1 LAGSWNPWRGLGGLP
16 RELWALA
23 AATLVNRMGTM
34 ALPFLV
40 LYLTR
45 ALRFPAS
52 QAALVL
58 TAYGAASLLA
68 SPLGGRLCDRL
79 GALRVMMSSL
89 AGTGL
94 LLLAFPFV
102 RGFPAVMALALGWSV
117 MNEMGRPANLTA
129 MTSLVPPEQRKAGI
143 ALIRLAVNLGM
154 SIGPAVGGFLAAVS
168 FRSLFVVDAATSIA
182 GAAVAWLGLRHSVL
196 SRRLQSSPTAAHGGA
211 SPAGVLRDRRML
223 SFLLAAVLVSIV
235 FFQHLG
241 PMALFLVDG
250 LHLKE
255 STFGLLFAINTVL
268 IVLLEV
274 PLNLATSHWPH
285 RLSLVVGALLTAV
298 GFGALG
304 FATGVWSAAATVVVW
319 TFGEMIL
326 FPSMSSY
333 VADAA
338 PAERRGEYMGAY
350 SMAFGIGFTAGPGLG
365 TLAMERF
372 GPFAL
377 WMGIATIGLGAAW
390 LMARNVP
397 GPVRVPAAAPA
408 PAA

>member
-1 LAGSWNPWRGLGGLP
+1 LARSFNPWRGLGGLP
-16 RELWALA
+16 REIWALA

-45 ALRFPAS
+45 SLRFPAA

-58 TAYGAASLLA
+58 TAYGAASLFA

-79 GALRVMMSSL
+79 GALRVMMGSL
-89 AGTGL
+89 VLTGL

-102 RGFPAVMALALGWSV
+102 RSFPAVLALALGWSV
-117 MNEMGRPANLTA
+117 VNEMGRPANLTA
-129 MTSLVPPEQRKAGI
+129 MTTLVPADQRKAGI

-168 FRSLFVVDAATSIA
+168 FRSLFVVDAATSLA
-182 GAAVAWLGLRHSVL
+182 GAAVAWLGLRHGVL
-196 SRRLQSSPTAAHGGA
+196 NRRLESAPGTHGQSPT
-211 SPAGVLRDRRML
+211 GVLRDRRML
-223 SFLLAAVLVSIV
+223 SFLAAVVLVSIV

-250 LHLKE
+250 MHLRE

-268 IVLLEV
+268 IVLLEI
-274 PLNLATSHWPH
+274 PINLATAHWPH
-285 RLSLVVGALLTAV
+285 RASLVLGCVLTAA

-304 FATGVWSAAATVVVW
+304 LATSVWTAAATVVVW

-326 FPSMSSY
+326 FPSMSSF

-338 PAERRGEYMGAY
+338 PVQRRGEYMGAY
-350 SMAFGIGFTAGPGLG
+350 SMAFGIGFTLGPGLG

-372 GPFAL
+372 GGLL
-377 WMGIATIGLGAAW
+377 WAGVAGIGLMAAL

-397 GPVRVPAAAPA
+397 GPVRSPAPA
-408 PAA
+408 PAGAA